1 MKRPYEKFF
10 IKSPITLALSY
21 RPPYQWQ
28 QMLSFLALRAIPGVE
43 GVVDGEYVRTVSL
56 TTREKRQIHGW
67 VRVSFRPRPNVLS
80 VAVSPALLPVL
91 PQLLARIRHLFDLH
105 CDPYAVYETLAIM
118 NIIRADLCTL
128 GTRLP
133 GCFDAFEMAVRAVLG
148 QQITVKAAR
157 TLAARL
163 VDAYGIH
170 TQTGVECL
178 THVFP
183 SPEAIIALDGPI
195 ENHLGPLGITRA
207 RAQTILRLAEAVVQR
222 EINLGYCAEPEIEVK
237 KLMAIPGI
245 GSWTAQYIAMRAL
258 GSPDA
263 FPHMDYGVKKALAPR
278 APKEIMAL
286 AESWR
291 PWRSYATIHL
301 WNSLDHHR
309 DTTEGAL
316 ES

>member
-1 MKRPYEKFF
+1 MKTPREKIV
-10 IKSPITLALSY
+10 IKPPITFELSY

-28 QMLSFLALRAIPGVE
+28 QMLSFLALRAVPGVE
-43 GVVDGEYVRTVSL
+43 GVVDGEYLRTVSL
-56 TTREKRQIHGW
+56 ATREKRQVHGW
-67 VRVSFRPRPNVLS
+67 VRVSFRPQCQVLAL
-80 VAVSPALLPVL
+80 AVSPALLPVL
-91 PQLLARIRHLFDLH
+91 PHLLARIRHLFDLH
-105 CDPYAVYETLAIM
+105 CEPHAVYETLAIM
-118 NIIRADLCTL
+118 NTIRADLCTL
-128 GTRLP
+128 GTRVP

-163 VDAYGIH
+163 VDAYGIPI
-170 TQTGVECL
+170 QTGVECL

-183 SPEAIIALDGPI
+183 SPETIIALDGPI

-207 RAQTILRLAEAVVQR
+207 RARTILRLAEAVVHKD
-222 EINLGYCAEPEIEVK
+222 INLSFGAEPEIEVK
-237 KLMAIPGI
+237 KLMVIPGI

-258 GSPDA
+258 GWLDA

-278 APKEIMAL
+278 TPKEILAL

-291 PWRSYATIHL
+291 PWRSYATVNL
-301 WNSLDHHR
+301 WNSLSHGR

-316 ES
+316 